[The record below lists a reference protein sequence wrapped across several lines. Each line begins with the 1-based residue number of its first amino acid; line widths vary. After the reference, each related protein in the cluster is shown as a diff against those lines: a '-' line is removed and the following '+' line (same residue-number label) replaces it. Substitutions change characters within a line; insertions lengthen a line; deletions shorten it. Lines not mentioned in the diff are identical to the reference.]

1 MGRLQESKEG
11 GRAEVTPLT
20 SNFKDTI
27 KARIERDPE
36 FRDELFREGV
46 QCFLQG
52 DLETGKS
59 ILRNFINATIGFQ
72 RLGEVTETQPKSL
85 MRMFSETGNPRAENL
100 FKVISRLQVENQIS
114 LSVQSRS
121 VKRSRKATAG

>member
-1 MGRLQESKEG
+1 M
-11 GRAEVTPLT
+11 TPLT
-20 SNFKDTI
+20 RKFKDTV
-27 KARIERDPE
+27 KARIEQDPE

-46 QCFLQG
+46 QCLLEG

-72 RLGEVTETQPKSL
+72 RLGKVTDTQPKSL

-100 FKVISRLQVENQIS
+100 FKVLFRLQAENQIS
-114 LSVQSRS
+114 LSVHSRS
-121 VKRSRKATAG
+121 VKRSRKAEAG